1 MSNSGHR
8 NRVTDV
14 ETLVRLAPI
23 SGWEVFIK
31 ETDGS
36 WSGVGTWDAE
46 LRRVTFA

>member
-1 MSNSGHR
+1 MAAAGHH

-14 ETLVRLAPI
+14 EMLARLAPI